1 MNYVA
6 LKGNVTRDP
15 EIKVLN
21 INGKSV
27 TVCNFTLAV
36 SRKFKKANGDTEQD
50 TTFVSCEV
58 WDTGAEI
65 LGKYVVKGDPL
76 LIEGTLKTES
86 WEDKEGK
93 KISRLK
99 VRVNNFDLLYRA
111 PARDNGTTEE
121 GTDQF

>member
-1 MNYVA
+1 MNIVV
-6 LKGNVTRDP
+6 LKGNLTRDP

-27 TVCNFTLAV
+27 TVCNFTVAV
-36 SRKFKKANGDTEQD
+36 SRKFKKANGDVEQD
-50 TTFVSCEV
+50 TTFVSCEA
-58 WDTGAEI
+58 WDSGAET
-65 LGKYVVKGDPL
+65 LGKYVAKGDPIAL
-76 LIEGTLKTES
+76 EGTLKTES

-111 PARDNGTTEE
+111 PAKDNGATEE

>member
-1 MNYVA
+1 MNSVI

-36 SRKFKKANGDTEQD
+36 SRVFKKANGDKEQD
-50 TTFVSCEV
+50 TTFVSCEC
-58 WDTGAEI
+58 WDTGAET
-65 LGKYVVKGDPL
+65 LGKYVAKGDPI
-76 LIEGTLKTES
+76 LIDGSLKTES
-86 WEDKEGK
+86 WEDKDGK

-99 VRVNNFDLLYRA
+99 VRVNNFDFLYRA
-111 PARDNGTTEE
+111 PNKDNAPTEE